1 MSAPMPGGIDA
12 AKKSILAEKSARSAE
27 AARHN
32 PPSLLSL
39 LEAMESDILVAVK

>member
-1 MSAPMPGGIDA
+1 MSAPMPGGSSE
-12 AKKSILAEKSARSAE
+12 KSILAEKSARSAE

-32 PPSLLSL
+32 PRRAAIP